1 MLVHAVITAKY
12 FADIDWHVSRR
23 RWTSSLPGVFS
34 PIASLCMST
43 ASLLQNFSSI
53 VSQYNLTLRN
63 VDVSLMSSQ
72 KPPTKSPTVS
82 HSSSVFL
89 HFLRI
94 MRAIMCTAIEQN
106 SVSNQRLEATFLRS
120 AFEGMLFNCK
130 CDRAVNGCTSRQRR
144 FDGGRQSPSRW
155 RYRRRSGVRPTVTD
169 HWRTSCHQLEFIDAL
184 NTTVSLSASN
194 VRRHG
199 QYYINN
205 RNVCLQS
212 VLISQQVHECKNKY
226 KAEFIISSAMLT
238 RKKMT

>member
-1 MLVHAVITAKY
+1 
-12 FADIDWHVSRR
+12 
-23 RWTSSLPGVFS
+23 
-34 PIASLCMST
+34 
-43 ASLLQNFSSI
+43 
-53 VSQYNLTLRN
+53 
-63 VDVSLMSSQ
+63 MSSQ